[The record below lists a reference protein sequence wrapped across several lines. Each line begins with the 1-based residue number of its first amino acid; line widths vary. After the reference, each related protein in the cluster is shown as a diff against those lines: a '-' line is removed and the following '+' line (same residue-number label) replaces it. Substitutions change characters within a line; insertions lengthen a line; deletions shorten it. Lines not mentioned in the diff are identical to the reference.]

1 MKRLHAATGL
11 LLALTVLTAAP
22 ASAGASR
29 VTRCYADCPVELTG
43 CRDTFIRG
51 RFYHDCVRRI
61 VYACRAGSCGSVMP
75 PPPTDRCRGGVFCP
89 LGRPICDTGRLRCV
103 RRAPAPSLPPGN
115 YTVIFCASGAVT
127 IACQPIGTFPIGDLK
142 LFEQAI
148 QTAMSQFLAANGA
161 AGCSFGAAQVAGADG
176 GVNVTFSA
184 SCTDPSSGNTISES
198 VVIQVRP

>member
-1 MKRLHAATGL
+1 MLVAAP
-11 LLALTVLTAAP
+11 AP
-22 ASAGASR
+22 ASAAG

-51 RFYHDCVRRI
+51 RFYRDCVKRI
-61 VYACRAGSCGSVMP
+61 VYACHHAGGCGAVMS
-75 PPPTDRCRGGVFCP
+75 PPPTDRCRDGVFCP
-89 LGRPICDTGRLRCV
+89 LSRPICYNGRCV
-103 RRAPAPSLPPGN
+103 RHTPTPSLPPGN

-127 IACQPIGTFPIGDLK
+127 IPCQPVGTFPITDFK

-161 AGCSFGAAQVAGADG
+161 SGCSFGAGQAARSEG

-184 SCTDPSSGNTISES
+184 TCTDPSSGNTVSES
-198 VVIQVRP
+198 VVIEVRP